1 MGWEWDLT
9 WSLEKL
15 KAELDSAIR
24 SGRRV
29 IPLHP
34 NRARRLRYIIY
45 HIHIDRLECNDRS
58 LLVGQFKVRLTL
70 SCVETKRPQF
80 SWESDRPFTASSCLN
95 ADEGTFRFPIPV
107 DANGSPIQLSKWK
120 IEIELLHKYPA
131 APIYA
136 VVGRSWVD
144 PVSLSRAQA
153 MDVYSTR
160 DLQEVVSRVNFTKT
174 SYTPCPVN
182 MFRTVGIAVL
192 WLVRVGRRVAES
204 RQNEIAQ
211 LERDVRLLNVQNRN
225 SQQNIQ
231 ADLMARTI
239 QTMNKYIESGS
250 KPEDWIL
257 AMKRAGVLGEQDSQR
272 KVDAQIRLLKE
283 QVESLRS
290 DVVNSIIERPP
301 PVVNFVA
308 PPVSPPPIPNEP
320 RVSNLATSPN
330 ILSIF
335 SVPRIETVAIQ
346 PADVASIMAKRVPI
360 VTPPMQGPKLK
371 VIMPR
376 SPADKIET
384 EQEFSGEPIEVPQE
398 PSPDTDTGQAEED
411 AVVAGEEDVVEAD
424 QPEEDAIVTEEEDVV
439 EEDVTTTVTNTM
451 TSWWGAVT
459 SAVAPT
465 GLAPPEPVAKK
476 ASVAAPPV
484 AQKSGGLNTAPLV
497 AAVTKT
503 PSKPV
508 VLAKKSLPPPTAA
521 KAAKVDPV
529 KAKMELI
536 AKVKVLEA
544 KRKAEIA
551 VSEKRIVELAK
562 KLPPVDSIKF
572 IGLPGPPPFAPK
584 SKAKAPASED
594 MLPTALALSAEGE
607 IEDGN

>member
-9 WSLEKL
+9 WTLEKL

-24 SGRRV
+24 SGHRV
-29 IPLHP
+29 IPLQP
-34 NRARRLRYIIY
+34 NRARLLRYIIY
-45 HIHIDRLECNDRS
+45 YIHIDRIECYDRS

-70 SCVETKRPQF
+70 SCVGTKRPQF
-80 SWESDRPFTASSCLN
+80 AWESDRPFTASSCLN
-95 ADEGTFRFPIPV
+95 ADGGTFRLPIPV
-107 DANGSPIQLSKWK
+107 DANGSPLQLSKWK

-131 APIYA
+131 APIYT

-144 PVSLSRAQA
+144 PVTLSKAQA

-182 MFRTVGIAVL
+182 MFRTVGLAVL
-192 WLVRVGRRVAES
+192 WLVRVGRHVAES
-204 RQNEIAQ
+204 RKSEIAQ
-211 LERDVRLLNVQNRN
+211 LEKEVRLLNVENRI

-231 ADLMARTI
+231 ADLMTRTI

-257 AMKRAGVLGEQDSQR
+257 AMKRAGVFGEGDSHR
-272 KVDAQIRLLKE
+272 KVDAQIQLLKE
-283 QVESLRS
+283 QVESLRY
-290 DVVNSIIERPP
+290 DVVKSIIERPP

-308 PPVSPPPIPNEP
+308 PVSPPPIPNEP
-320 RVSNLATSPN
+320 KVSNITRTPN
-330 ILSIF
+330 LSIF
-335 SVPRIETVAIQ
+335 SVPSVETLAGQ
-346 PADVASIMAKRVPI
+346 PADVASIMAKRAPSVE
-360 VTPPMQGPKLK
+360 TKLK
-371 VIMPR
+371 VIMSKPH
-376 SPADKIET
+376 DQIEKDQELSGG
-384 EQEFSGEPIEVPQE
+384 EQIEVSQDPTTE
-398 PSPDTDTGQAEED
+398 MDGGGLEVEEAD
-411 AVVAGEEDVVEAD
+411 EDDVVMEV
-424 QPEEDAIVTEEEDVV
+424 EDEQDLTSA
-439 EEDVTTTVTNTM
+439 VTNTM

-465 GLAPPEPVAKK
+465 AVAPPEPVAKK
-476 ASVAAPPV
+476 ASVAPPPV
-484 AQKSGGLNTAPLV
+484 AKKPVGLNTAPLV

-503 PSKPV
+503 PSKPLV
-508 VLAKKSLPPPTAA
+508 VAKKSLPPPTSSV
-521 KAAKVDPV
+521 KAKVDPV

-536 AKVKVLEA
+536 SKVKVLEA

-551 VSEKRIVELAK
+551 VAEKKIVELAK

-594 MLPTALALSAEGE
+594 MLPTALAPSADGE